1 MGAGLSEKIV
11 IWWGER
17 LHVHSAIHFGWR
29 SPLGDAEPQ
38 QRFRAWRRSDE
49 RIGDATRWRERGR
62 MTYRPFG
69 LLLGCN
75 A

>member
-17 LHVHSAIHFGWR
+17 PHVHSAIHFGWR
-29 SPLGDAEPQ
+29 SALGDVEPQ
-38 QRFRAWRRSDE
+38 QGFRPGVDQRYRRCDTVA
-49 RIGDATRWRERGR
+49 GAGAA